1 MNNLINLDAA
11 QPAPGIQGL
20 SGKTASQRDGSAL
33 FAAVLIQQMN
43 GIGGNSAS
51 EADPTTGL
59 ADPATDL
66 GQGLAGNASLMK
78 LLPALLA
85 QSKDSKSAMP
95 TNAQIQKVLDGSE
108 TNPALAIWIASIL
121 AAQTQPSAQ
130 SPALQLSGLSAQL
143 SVTGTDQDSA
153 LQALEQQFPG
163 LVQALKDSH
172 IPGAKP
178 QAGKFE
184 AETSSL
190 DAKAPNLAATALN
203 LDANAPNLDPKAP
216 KLADNSL
223 NLDVKA
229 PNLAANAP
237 NIDPNAPK
245 LADNTLHLDPKTP
258 NFSAKNDS
266 DAALNAA
273 RGLDLRK
280 ADSSQPPAHLSPDA
294 TLANAKPSVVSD
306 KANVEQKAL
315 VTNPAG
321 KDGQQELIQ
330 SGPQSSGA
338 DGKSQG
344 QGNSQPDQSPSG
356 NQTKKDPSS
365 SEQFQ
370 QPAGQASSSSGAT
383 TASMEQSS
391 FAAVAQTAPHAT
403 SAISTDHQT
412 SSAES
417 QPLNLRGVESAIPV
431 DAAPRIVHAAR
442 LMEIAGQAEMR
453 VSVNTESSGTVNVR
467 ALLEGDHI
475 SATVAAQHGG
485 TRDWLMANMHEL
497 QTSLSRDDLNL
508 RTFEVTDSALQNNG
522 HGAEPRQQEQ
532 QQQRNSAYSRFASE
546 SRSTTTGFDDIDLQE
561 NASRALSLLA

>member
-1 MNNLINLDAA
+1 MNNLINIDSA

-20 SGKTASQRDGSAL
+20 GVKTASQRDGKEL
-33 FAAVLIQQMN
+33 FAAVLMQQMN
-43 GIGGNSAS
+43 GTGGNSAS
-51 EADPTTGL
+51 EADSTTGL
-59 ADPATDL
+59 AIDPATDL

-78 LLPALLA
+78 LLPALSA
-85 QSKDSKSAMP
+85 QYKDSKSAMS
-95 TNAQIQKVLDGSE
+95 TNAQIEKVLDGSE
-108 TNPALAIWIASIL
+108 SNPALAIWIASIL
-121 AAQTQPSAQ
+121 AAQTQPNAQ
-130 SPALQLSGLSAQL
+130 SPALQLSGLPAQL

-153 LQALEQQFPG
+153 LQALEQRFPG

-184 AETSSL
+184 ADASNL
-190 DAKAPNLAATALN
+190 DAKAPNLAANALN
-203 LDANAPNLDPKAP
+203 LDAKAPNLDPKAP
-216 KLADNSL
+216 KLAENTL
-223 NLDVKA
+223 NLDTKA
-229 PNLAANAP
+229 PNVA
-237 NIDPNAPK
+237 
-245 LADNTLHLDPKTP
+245 
-258 NFSAKNDS
+258 AKNNF

-273 RGLDLRK
+273 SGVDLRK
-280 ADSSQPPAHLSPDA
+280 SDPSQPPAHLSPDA
-294 TLANAKPSVVSD
+294 TLADAKPSVASD
-306 KANVEQKAL
+306 KANVEQKDL
-315 VTNPAG
+315 FTNPAG
-321 KDGQQELIQ
+321 KESLQELIQ
-330 SGPQSSGA
+330 AGPQSSGA

-356 NQTKKDPSS
+356 NQTKKDLSS

-370 QPAGQASSSSGAT
+370 QPAGQANSSSGAA
-383 TASMEQSS
+383 TASIEQSS

-403 SAISTDHQT
+403 SASSTDHQT

-417 QPLNLRGVESAIPV
+417 QPLNLRGVESAVAV
-431 DAAPRIVHAAR
+431 DAVPRIVHAAR
-442 LMEIAGQAEMR
+442 LMEAAGQAEMR
-453 VSVNTESSGTVNVR
+453 VSLKTESSGTVDVR

-475 SATVAAQHGG
+475 SATVAAQHSG
-485 TRDWLMANMHEL
+485 TRDWMMANMHEL

>member
-11 QPAPGIQGL
+11 QPAAGLQGL
-20 SGKTASQRDGSAL
+20 GGKTTSQRDGNEL
-33 FAAVLIQQMN
+33 FAAVLMQQMN
-43 GIGGNSAS
+43 GIGGNSESA
-51 EADPTTGL
+51 ADSTTGL
-59 ADPATDL
+59 PIDPTTDL

-78 LLPALLA
+78 LLPPLLA

-172 IPGAKP
+172 ILGAKP
-178 QAGKFE
+178 QAGKLE
-184 AETSSL
+184 AEASNL
-190 DAKAPNLAATALN
+190 DAKAPNLADNTLN
-203 LDANAPNLDPKAP
+203 LDVKAPNLDPKAPNFAANAPNLDPKAP
-216 KLADNSL
+216 KLADNTL
-223 NLDVKA
+223 NLEPKA
-229 PNLAANAP
+229 PNVAA
-237 NIDPNAPK
+237 K
-245 LADNTLHLDPKTP
+245 DN
-258 NFSAKNDS
+258 F